1 MFKLSRETEA
11 LLEDIERR
19 IDPEVEEDFVKQWDN
34 FLFGRF
40 DGDYFSPMRKKTTAP
55 AVDCKHVNIND
66 AISDLD
72 LMLRKE
78 MLGVCRA
85 LKNGKHNLAIRA
97 NYGTCIIP
105 SFFGAEIFM
114 MPYETDT
121 LPTNKPSM
129 SDDWMRAMVEKGIP
143 DVTVGYGAKV
153 FEFAQMCQEV
163 FEKYPKIKKYVTI
176 YHPDAQGPL
185 DICELLWGSDLFYAI
200 YDEPELLH
208 ATLSLISDTYIKFL
222 SKWFEIYPANPIMNP
237 HWKHIYH
244 KGSIVL
250 RSDSAMNLSPD
261 QHREFALPYDSRILK
276 HFGSGAVHFC
286 GRGDHYIEAL
296 CSLPEVTGINLSQ
309 PEYNNMEK
317 IFQNTVDNG
326 KQILGLD
333 ENAIK
338 AGLSRPGGLRGMVSV
353 K

>member
-1 MFKLSRETEA
+1 MFNLSQETEA

-19 IDPEVEEDFVKQWDN
+19 IDPEVEEDFVKQWEG
-34 FLFGRF
+34 FLFGGF
-40 DGDYFSPMRKKTTAP
+40 EGEYFSPMRKKTSLP
-55 AVDCKHVNIND
+55 SVNCKKVNIND
-66 AISDLD
+66 AIGDLD

-78 MLGVCRA
+78 MLTVSHA
-85 LKNGKHNLAIRA
+85 LKNGKRNLAIRA
-97 NYGTCIIP
+97 NYGTSIIP
-105 SFFGAEIFM
+105 SFFGVEIFM

-143 DVTVGYGAKV
+143 DVTVGYGAKA
-153 FEFAQMCQEV
+153 FEFGQMCQEV
-163 FEKYPKIKKYVTI
+163 FEKYPKIKKYVTV

-208 ATLSLISDTYIKFL
+208 DSLSLISDTYIKFL
-222 SKWFEIYPANPIMNP
+222 SKWYELYPKNDRMNP
-237 HWKHIYH
+237 HWANFYH
-244 KGSIVL
+244 RGAIVL

-276 HFGSGAVHFC
+276 HFGSGMIHFC
-286 GRGDHYIEAL
+286 GRGDHYVEAI
-296 CSLPEVTGINLSQ
+296 CALPELTAINLSQ

-326 KQILGLD
+326 KQILGLRED
-333 ENAIK
+333 AVM
-338 AGLSRPGGLRGMVSV
+338 AGLNRNGGLRGMVSI